1 MTPVDF
7 VAIGSIIID
16 DIVDP
21 YGQSNMAILG
31 GGGSHAVSGMRVWSK
46 NTALVAIIGN
56 GFPQVAWQRLNRLTN
71 TSGIIKR
78 SVPQPRFWQLF
89 ETDGTRNEVPRTD
102 FEVFKKIPVRP
113 DEFPPAFTQA
123 KGVFLQTPT
132 ASEGLAWVEH
142 LRQLNPE
149 IVILWEPWEIFYT
162 PENMA
167 CFKEVAPHFD
177 IVSPQTL
184 ELSWMLGE
192 TNPKKQV
199 DTLLECGVKC
209 FALRLGVEGSL
220 VGSRSAQYHVPII
233 KTSVV
238 DETGAGNAYCGGFV
252 AGYVESGGDPLVAGR
267 YGTVSSTFALAQV
280 GVAQLSGSD
289 VHAIAQKR
297 MQHLIG

>member
-1 MTPVDF
+1 MSLVDY

-21 YGQSNMAILG
+21 QGKSNMAVLG
-31 GGGSHAVSGMRVWSK
+31 GGGSHAVSGMRVWSE
-46 NTALVAIIGN
+46 NTALLAIIGD
-56 GFPQVAWQRLNRLTN
+56 GFPQIAWQRLNRLTN
-71 TSGIIKR
+71 TSGIINR
-78 SVPQPRFWQLF
+78 PVPQPRFWQLF
-89 ETDGTRNEVPRTD
+89 ETDGTRNEIPRTD

-113 DEFPPAFTQA
+113 DEFPSAFAQA

-132 ASEGLAWVEH
+132 ANEGLAWIEH
-142 LRQLNPE
+142 LRQLNPN

-162 PENMA
+162 PENLA
-167 CFKEVAPHFD
+167 GFKEVAPHFD

-199 DTLLECGVKC
+199 DMLIECGVKC

-220 VGSRSAQYHVPII
+220 VGTASVQHHIPTLSVP
-233 KTSVV
+233 VV

-252 AGYVESGGDPLVAGR
+252 VGYVESNNDPLTAGR

-280 GVAQLSGSD
+280 GVAKLSGND
-289 VHAIAQKR
+289 TRAVATTQL
-297 MQHLIG
+297 QTLV